1 MERENKG
8 DKMSDTLIPQELK
21 YTNTHEW
28 VKVEGDTAIVGI
40 TDYAQKELSD
50 IVYVELPEPGK
61 TLNQGDV
68 LGTIEA
74 VKAVSDFYSPVSG
87 TVIESN
93 TELKTTSDLINKE
106 PYGKGWMVKIKIS
119 KSDELSSLLDANAY
133 EKNTVAH

>member
-1 MERENKG
+1 MA
-8 DKMSDTLIPQELK
+8 DTLIPKELK

-28 VKVEGDTAIVGI
+28 LKIEGDTAIIGI

-74 VKAVSDFYSPVSG
+74 VKAVSDFYTPISG
-87 TVIESN
+87 TIIELN
-93 TELKTTSDLINKE
+93 QELKTAPDLVNKE
-106 PYGKGWMVKIKIS
+106 PYDKGWMVKIKMSNPSEITKLLS
-119 KSDELSSLLDANAY
+119 ADEY
-133 EKNTVAH
+133 EKITVAH

>member
-1 MERENKG
+1 MA
-8 DKMSDTLIPQELK
+8 DILIPKDLK

-28 VKVEGDTAIVGI
+28 VKVEGDTATMGV

-50 IVYVELPEPGK
+50 IVFVDLPESGK
-61 TLNQGDV
+61 TVNQGDV

-93 TELKTTSDLINKE
+93 QELKSTPDLANKE
-106 PYGKGWMVKIKIS
+106 PYGKGWIVKIKVAD
-119 KSDELSSLLDANAY
+119 KSDLDKLLDATAY
-133 EKNTVAH
+133 EKTTIAH